1 MVLTDYAG
9 RTVRLTA
16 ERRAHLLEHPEMS
29 ELEPILPEAIA
40 SPDVVVRSRTDDT
53 VLLYYRQTVTV
64 AFGDKLLCVVIKHL
78 PEDAFV
84 ITAYLTDKI
93 KTGDVLWTKP

>member
-1 MVLTDYAG
+1 MVFTDYAG
-9 RTVRLTA
+9 RAVRLTD
-16 ERRAHLLEHPEMS
+16 ERRAHLLQHPEMA

-40 SPDVVVRSRTDDT
+40 TPDVVVRSSTDDT
-53 VLLYYRQTVTV
+53 VLLYYRQAVT
-64 AFGDKLLCVVIKHL
+64 ASFGDNLLCVVIKHL

-93 KTGDVLWTKP
+93 KTGDILWTKP